1 MAFNKV
7 LRDLRVEHGLTQKEL
22 SKVLSVS
29 ESTIGMYERGCR
41 EPDFETLEEIA
52 DYFNVDMDFLI
63 GRSNVTRNYIRPP
76 FVRINVYGSVP
87 AGVPVEAIQD
97 VIDTEDIPADW
108 CRGEKE
114 YFGLRVKGDSMY
126 PEYLDGD
133 TVIVRKQEAC
143 ESGMDAVVY
152 VNGYEATLKKV
163 KIGDDGSI
171 TLVPIN
177 QNYPPVTYTRKEVYE
192 KPVMIAGVVVEL
204 RRKKI

>member
-1 MAFNKV
+1 M
-7 LRDLRVEHGLTQKEL
+7 
-22 SKVLSVS
+22 
-29 ESTIGMYERGCR
+29 
-41 EPDFETLEEIA
+41 
-52 DYFNVDMDFLI
+52 
-63 GRSNVTRNYIRPP
+63 
-76 FVRINVYGSVP
+76 
-87 AGVPVEAIQD
+87 
-97 VIDTEDIPADW
+97 
-108 CRGEKE
+108 
-114 YFGLRVKGDSMY
+114 
-126 PEYLDGD
+126 
-133 TVIVRKQEAC
+133 IVRKQEAC